1 MTTARRIRLL
11 RRLLV
16 AVMVVICLGIGV
28 IYLGYR
34 HWRRAP
40 TALVHAVAGQT
51 DLSMDRV
58 QHTATR
64 DGRTEWVLDARQAS
78 VEGET
83 RILRLE
89 QLTLVFYP
97 REGGAVQVNAD
108 RGRLDLNS
116 NDIEVQ
122 DHVVVKNEHYRLD
135 TQRLRY
141 DHANGRIAIPTAV
154 EIHSAGN
161 RVSAATMTVQLD
173 QRRAELVG
181 EVKGTLSGPTLW

>member
-16 AVMVVICLGIGV
+16 AVMVVICLGIGA

-40 TALVHAVAGQT
+40 TALVHAVAGRT

-58 QHTATR
+58 RHTATR

-89 QLTLVFYP
+89 HLTLVFYP

-161 RVSAATMTVQLD
+161 RVKAAAMTVQLD
-173 QRRAELVG
+173 QHRAELVG
-181 EVKGTLSGPTLW
+181 DVKGTLSGPTLW